1 LQPNKHTTRDDGPV
15 THAPSS
21 PQPFQEQSTRDPETR
36 TPLRAFLATE
46 SGSAAVLL
54 AATVAA
60 LVWANVAPMGYASF
74 WETHLSVTL
83 GSAGVSLDLREW
95 VNSGLMTF
103 FFFVIGLEARREFDT
118 GELRERQRVMLPL
131 AAGLAGMIVPVG
143 IYLAFNAGDASA
155 HGWGAAMSTDTAFA
169 LGMLAILGRRFPD
182 ALRTFILTVT
192 VVDDL
197 LALVVI
203 AFVYSDDIAVPALL
217 AAVAL
222 FGLILLVR
230 AAGVRRG
237 VAYLLMGVATW
248 VALLKSGVDP
258 VVVGLA
264 MGLLT
269 YAYPAARS
277 DLERASDLF
286 ISFREQ
292 PTPELERSARQ
303 GLASAVSLNERLQQM
318 YHPWTSY
325 VIVPL
330 FALAN
335 AGITVDAGLLSRAA
349 TSPITLGILL
359 GYVVG
364 KPVGITGAS
373 WLLARL
379 SRGRLRPPVGWGALA
394 GGGTIAGVGFTVAL
408 LISTL
413 AFEGD
418 RLEEAKMGILSAVI
432 CSFLATCAVATA
444 IRLLSPHRRAR
455 VLLGTAERVIDLA
468 VPVDPARDHVRG
480 PKNAP
485 VTLVEY
491 ADFECP
497 FCGQA
502 EPVVRDLLADFGDL
516 RYVWRH
522 LPLTDVHPNAQLAAE
537 AAEAAAEQGAFWE
550 MHDRLLEHQGALQ
563 VSDLKRYA
571 DELGLDAKRFQ
582 RSLRTH
588 AGAGRVAEHME
599 SADLSGVSGT
609 PTFFI
614 NGLLHRGAYDID
626 ALSAAV
632 RTARARAGLRR

>member
-1 LQPNKHTTRDDGPV
+1 V
-15 THAPSS
+15 
-21 PQPFQEQSTRDPETR
+21 
-36 TPLRAFLATE
+36 
-46 SGSAAVLL
+46 
-54 AATVAA
+54 
-60 LVWANVAPMGYASF
+60 
-74 WETHLSVTL
+74 
-83 GSAGVSLDLREW
+83 
-95 VNSGLMTF
+95 
-103 FFFVIGLEARREFDT
+103 
-118 GELRERQRVMLPL
+118 
-131 AAGLAGMIVPVG
+131 
-143 IYLAFNAGDASA
+143 
-155 HGWGAAMSTDTAFA
+155 
-169 LGMLAILGRRFPD
+169 
-182 ALRTFILTVT
+182 
-192 VVDDL
+192 
-197 LALVVI
+197 
-203 AFVYSDDIAVPALL
+203 
-217 AAVAL
+217 
-222 FGLILLVR
+222 ILLLR
-230 AAGVRRG
+230 AAGVRHG
-237 VAYLLMGVATW
+237 LTYLLMGAATW

-303 GLASAVSLNERLQQM
+303 GLASAVSLNERLQQI

-335 AGITVDAGLLSRAA
+335 AGITIDAGLLSRAA
-349 TSPITLGILL
+349 TSPVTLGILF
-359 GYVVG
+359 GYLVG
-364 KPVGITGAS
+364 KPVGITAAS

-379 SRGRLRPPVGWGALA
+379 SRSRLRPPVGWGALA

-418 RLEEAKMGILSAVI
+418 RLEEAKLGILGAVI

-444 IRLLSPHRRAR
+444 IRLLSPQRRAR
-455 VLLGTAERVIDLA
+455 ALLGTAERVIDLA

-480 PKNAP
+480 PMNAP

-522 LPLTDVHPNAQLAAE
+522 LPLTDVHPSAQLAAE
-537 AAEAAAEQGAFWE
+537 AAEAAAEQGAFWQ
-550 MHDRLLEHQGALQ
+550 MHDRLLEHQGALRAP
-563 VSDLKRYA
+563 DLKRYA
-571 DELGLDAKRFQ
+571 DELGLDAERFH

-588 AGAGRVAEHME
+588 AGAGRVAEDRE

-614 NGLLHRGAYDID
+614 NGLQHRGAYDID

-632 RTARARAGLRR
+632 RTARARAGLTR

>member
-1 LQPNKHTTRDDGPV
+1 M

-21 PQPFQEQSTRDPETR
+21 PSPHPFQEQSTRDPETR

-60 LVWANVAPMGYASF
+60 LVWANVAPTGYASF

-131 AAGLAGMIVPVG
+131 AAGFAGMIVPVG
-143 IYLAFNAGDASA
+143 IYLAFNAGGASA

-192 VVDDL
+192 VVDDV

-203 AFVYSDDIAVPALL
+203 ALVYSEDITVPALL

-237 VAYLLMGVATW
+237 VTYLLMGVATW

-349 TSPITLGILL
+349 TSPVTLGILL

-432 CSFLATCAVATA
+432 CSFLATCGVATA

-497 FCGQA
+497 YCGQA

-522 LPLTDVHPNAQLAAE
+522 LPLTDVHPSAQLAAE

-582 RSLRTH
+582 RSLRIH

>member
-1 LQPNKHTTRDDGPV
+1 M
-15 THAPSS
+15 THASSPSS
-21 PQPFQEQSTRDPETR
+21 PPPFQEQTTRDPGTR

-60 LVWANVAPMGYASF
+60 LVWANAAAVGYASF

-143 IYLAFNAGDASA
+143 VYLAFNAGGASA
-155 HGWGAAMSTDTAFA
+155 RGWGAAMSTDTAFA

-203 AFVYSDDIAVPALL
+203 ALVYSEHITVPALL

-230 AAGVRRG
+230 AAGVRHG
-237 VAYLLMGVATW
+237 WTYLLMGVATW

-335 AGITVDAGLLSRAA
+335 AGITIDAGLLSRAA
-349 TSPITLGILL
+349 TSPVTLGILL
-359 GYVVG
+359 GYLVG

-373 WLLARL
+373 WLLTRL

-418 RLEEAKMGILSAVI
+418 RLEEAKLGILSAVI
-432 CSFLATCAVATA
+432 CSFLATCGVATA

-480 PKNAP
+480 PVNAP

-497 FCGQA
+497 YCGQA
-502 EPVVRDLLADFGDL
+502 ESVVRGLLADFGDL

-522 LPLTDVHPNAQLAAE
+522 LPLTDVHPSAQLAAE
-537 AAEAAAEQGAFWE
+537 AAEAAAEQGAFWQ

-571 DELGLDAKRFQ
+571 EELGLDAKRFH

-632 RTARARAGLRR
+632 RTARARAGLTR